1 MKLTTVLALA
11 AFSFCGTGLA
21 TDAFAKAKPHKAGHH
36 AKHHSKHHGKHKDC
50 KGTFKFWKGG
60 KCEDSRKK
68 K

>member
-21 TDAFAKAKPHKAGHH
+21 TTDAFAKAKPHKAAHH
-36 AKHHSKHHGKHKDC
+36 HKAKKDKKKDC
-50 KGTFKFWKGG
+50 KGTFKYWKGG

>member
-21 TDAFAKAKPHKAGHH
+21 TTDAFAKAKPHKAGHH
-36 AKHHSKHHGKHKDC
+36 HKHHVKHKDC
-50 KGTFKFWKGG
+50 KGTFKYWKGG

>member
-11 AFSFCGTGLA
+11 AFTFCGTGLA
-21 TDAFAKAKPHKAGHH
+21 TTGAFAKNKPHKAGHH
-36 AKHHSKHHGKHKDC
+36 HKAKKKDC
-50 KGTFKFWKGG
+50 KGTFKYWKGG